1 MKRLTVMIKPASSLC
16 DMRCTY
22 CFYYDVAASRH
33 RASMG
38 IMTRETA
45 AALIRNVYSEL
56 TAGDSISFAFQG
68 GEPGLAGLDFFIFF
82 AETAKNAAGRGVKTS
97 YAFQTNGLMIDDAW
111 CRFFK
116 DNNVLVGL
124 SLDGDSALHNHNRID
139 AHKKG
144 THSRV
149 MEAKKLLDRHG
160 VHYNVLCVLT
170 SESARRARRLW
181 GFILKEGIRY
191 IQFIPCLE
199 PLDTATQ
206 IDSISADDT
215 AMQLNDKSVN
225 GAAAQLN
232 DASGAEMAMSI
243 DDTPNTGTMAALTA
257 SRFYKF
263 YADLFPLWKAEAS
276 KGNAISIRLFEDL
289 AGIYLAGRGLT
300 CGISGRCTPQIVV
313 EADGSVYPCDFYVLD
328 EYRVAN
334 LAESSIKDVFEAIVA
349 CGFLGQ
355 AQHVYARCGGC
366 QYYKWC
372 QGGCKRMAKA
382 VYGDECGMKMFL
394 DEYLKELLA
403 VMSRA

>member
-45 AALIRNVYSEL
+45 SALIRNVYSEL
-56 TAGDSISFAFQG
+56 SAGDSISFAFQG

-82 AETAKNAAGRGVKTS
+82 TETAKSAAGRGVKTS

-139 AHKKG
+139 AHEKG
-144 THSRV
+144 TYNRV
-149 MEAKKLLDRHG
+149 MEAKKLLDRHN
-160 VHYNVLCVLT
+160 VHYNILCVLT

-199 PLDTATQ
+199 PLDTARP
-206 IDSISADDT
+206 DAISGT
-215 AMQLNDKSVN
+215 
-225 GAAAQLN
+225 GA
-232 DASGAEMAMSI
+232 
-243 DDTPNTGTMAALTA
+243 MAALTA
-257 SRFYKF
+257 PRFYKF
-263 YADLFPLWKAEAS
+263 YADLFPLWKAEAD
-276 KGNAISIRLFEDL
+276 KGNMVSVRLFEDI

-328 EYRVAN
+328 EYRVSN
-334 LAESSIKDVFEAIVA
+334 LAEFTIKEVFEAVVA

-355 AQHVYARCGGC
+355 EQQAYAQCGNC
-366 QYYKWC
+366 AYHKWC

-382 VYGDECGMKMFL
+382 VYGDECGMKLFL
-394 DEYLKELLA
+394 DECLKELL
-403 VMSRA
+403 VVVRRA